1 MKRTKAQ
8 KGITL
13 IALIITIVVLLILAT
28 VAISSITNDGILD
41 KAQDAASTYE
51 IAQEKEK
58 LQMAALERFLTNS
71 TGNLTLEN
79 QLASIYG
86 EENVQL
92 NADNSVT
99 VTTESGNKYIVTEDG
114 NATLLDGSV
123 QEPEAAIISV
133 SLDKTEITKEINH
146 GETATESITATL
158 NNASGTLTWLSSDT
172 DVAEI
177 VTTEGNTRTIE
188 IKKAGT
194 ATITV
199 KYAENTSIGAVC
211 TINVI
216 EKTGHSYT
224 ETGRVAATCTTTG
237 TVTYTCGACGDTYN
251 ETLEKLSH
259 TVVTDAAVAATCTTS
274 GLTAGSH
281 CSVCNTVLTAQQTVP
296 ATGHQNTTI
305 INASAGYTGDTYCN
319 DCKTTI
325 ATGEAIT
332 ATLTI
337 TGSFCQGS
345 LRINGTDYKSGDTLE
360 LPVGSVISIET
371 YETNRCN
378 SCYQDGRFRFYV
390 NDTIIKES
398 EEYFSGS
405 YEVVGNASIQGNLYP
420 STCRCYNYVYDY
432 DIKIIEE

>member
-158 NNASGTLTWLSSDT
+158 NNASGRLTWLSSDT

-177 VTTEGNTRTIE
+177 VTSEGNTRTIE

-194 ATITV
+194 AIITV

-211 TINVI
+211 TINVVEI
-216 EKTGHSYT
+216 TGHTYENGVCTICGETCEHSYGSWTTVT
-224 ETGRVAATCTTTG
+224 EATCEEAG
-237 TVTYTCGACGDTYN
+237 TQQKT
-251 ETLEKLSH
+251 
-259 TVVTDAAVAATCTTS
+259 
-274 GLTAGSH
+274 
-281 CSVCNTVLTAQQTVP
+281 CSVCGSKETESIS

-305 INASAGYTGDTYCN
+305 INASASYTGDTYCN

-325 ATGEAIT
+325 AIGEKIT
-332 ATLTI
+332 ATVTI
-337 TGSFCQGS
+337 TVVDGNGGYAW
-345 LRINGTDYKSGDTLE
+345 LEINGSEYYEEQTLE
-360 LPVGSVISIET
+360 LPVGTVIRCCIFAS
-371 YETNRCN
+371 TNSTSYIYLNNEEVSRASSSGVGASN
-378 SCYQDGRFRFYV
+378 S
-390 NDTIIKES
+390 
-398 EEYFSGS
+398 
-405 YEVVGNASIQGNLYP
+405 
-420 STCRCYNYVYDY
+420 YDY
-432 DIKIIEE
+432 TVTKNCTIELKDYSNYGRMYITEQ